1 MERFHT
7 VANKIREQ
15 FGVWFSKT
23 LILVVLSFLFFVAG
37 GGLSQNAKWRIE
49 NIEVS
54 EINVVS
60 EDMVRSI
67 TRQKLTG
74 NYFFVYSRGNSY
86 LFPRT
91 EIELALLEAFPRLE
105 SVHIKRINNNTIGII
120 AAERKPYA
128 LWCGT
133 KFNIDTDQLEN
144 CWFIDKAG
152 FVFDLAP
159 IFPRGIYIEF
169 YSELVKKNSSEQL
182 RSTLPADRFAFVDNF
197 SGIVRDNMGKPF
209 RISIIENGEFEIAIH
224 TSASHPF
231 LDGVTIRF
239 KEASQPDYLLKNL
252 LSAIHAKFPEN
263 MALKKKLLY
272 IDLRF
277 GNKVIFGFEE

>member
-23 LILVVLSFLFFVAG
+23 LILVVLSFLFFVAC
-37 GGLSQNAKWRIE
+37 GGLSQKVKWRIE
-49 NIEVS
+49 NIEIS
-54 EINVVS
+54 GINVVS
-60 EDMVRSI
+60 EDIVRSV

-86 LFPRT
+86 LFPKT
-91 EIELALLEAFPRLE
+91 EIEQVLLETFPRLE
-105 SVHIKRINNNTIGII
+105 SVHIKRIDNNTIGII
-120 AAERKPYA
+120 ATERKPYA

-133 KFNIDTDQLEN
+133 KFNIVTDQLEN
-144 CWFIDKAG
+144 CWFVDKAG
-152 FVFDLAP
+152 FVFDSAP

-169 YSELVKKNSSEQL
+169 YSELVKKNTSEQL
-182 RSTLPADRFAFVDNF
+182 RSTLPANRFAFVDNF
-197 SGIVRDNMGKPF
+197 YGIIRDNIGKPF
-209 RISIIENGEFEIAIH
+209 RISIIENDEFEITIH
-224 TSASHPF
+224 TSAKHPF

-239 KEASQPDYLLKNL
+239 REDSQPDYLLKNL
-252 LSAIHAKFPEN
+252 LSAIPAKFPDN
-263 MALKKKLLY
+263 TSLKKKLLY

>member
-23 LILVVLSFLFFVAG
+23 LILVILSFLFFVAG
-37 GGLSQNAKWRIE
+37 GGVSQKSKWRIE
-49 NIEVS
+49 NIEIS
-54 EINVVS
+54 GINVVS

-67 TRQKLTG
+67 TRQKLVG

-86 LFPRT
+86 LFPKT
-91 EIELALLEAFPRLE
+91 EIEQALLETFPRLE
-105 SVHIKRINNNTIGII
+105 GVHIKRIDNNTIGVI
-120 AAERKPYA
+120 AVERKPYA

-133 KFNIDTDQLEN
+133 QFVSEANQFEN
-144 CWFIDKAG
+144 CWFIDKSG
-152 FVFDLAP
+152 FVFDVAP
-159 IFPRGIYIEF
+159 IFPSGIYVEF
-169 YSELVKKNSSEQL
+169 YSELAEKNTGEQL
-182 RSTLPADRFAFVDNF
+182 RSTLPVNHFTFVDNF
-197 SGIVRDNMGKPF
+197 SGIVRDNIGKPF
-209 RISIIENGEFEIAIH
+209 RISIIENGEFEITIH
-224 TSASHPF
+224 TSAKHPF

-239 KEASQPDYLLKNL
+239 KDGSQPEYLLKNL
-252 LSAIHAKFPEN
+252 LSAIPAKFPEN
-263 MALKKKLLY
+263 VALKKKLLY